1 MSEQEQI
8 PPKPKDKRTKRYK
21 DWVAKYENQS
31 SGLGDT
37 VEKVFKATGVDKVA
51 KWILGEDCGCEGRK
65 QTLNKMFPYVN
76 PECLTE
82 DEYNYLDMYFTDKPS
97 TISSVQQKELLRI
110 YNRVLHQK
118 TKPTNCT
125 PCFLSSVH
133 DKLYKIY
140 KEYEK

>member
-1 MSEQEQI
+1 
-8 PPKPKDKRTKRYK
+8 
-21 DWVAKYENQS
+21 
-31 SGLGDT
+31 
-37 VEKVFKATGVDKVA
+37 VFKATGVDKIA
-51 KWILGEDCGCEGRK
+51 KWALGEDCGCEERK
-65 QTLNKMFPYVN
+65 QTLNKIFPYTK

-110 YNRVLHQK
+110 YNRVLHQN

-140 KEYEK
+140 REYEK

>member
-1 MSEQEQI
+1 MQ
-8 PPKPKDKRTKRYK
+8 KKRLDKDSVRHTKSTSAQK
-21 DWVAKYENQS
+21 SK
-31 SGLGDT
+31 GLGDT

-51 KWILGEDCGCEGRK
+51 KWILGEDCGCKERK
-65 QTLNKMFPYVN
+65 QSLNKIFPYAK

-97 TISSVQQKELLRI
+97 TISSIQQKELLRI
-110 YNRVLHQK
+110 YNRVLHQN

-140 KEYEK
+140 KEYDK

>member
-1 MSEQEQI
+1 VTH
-8 PPKPKDKRTKRYK
+8 TKSTSAQK
-21 DWVAKYENQS
+21 SK
-31 SGLGDT
+31 GLGDT
-37 VEKVFKATGVDKVA
+37 VEKVFKATGVAKVA
-51 KWILGEDCGCEGRK
+51 KWILGEDCGCEERK
-65 QTLNKMFPYVN
+65 KSLNKIFPYAK

-82 DEYNYLDMYFTDKPS
+82 DEYNYLDLYFTDKPS

-110 YNRVLHQK
+110 YNRVLHQN

>member
-1 MSEQEQI
+1 MQKKKSGKKSK
-8 PPKPKDKRTKRYK
+8 KPTKNTSAQK
-21 DWVAKYENQS
+21 SK
-31 SGLGDT
+31 GLGDT

-51 KWILGEDCGCEGRK
+51 KWILGEDCGCEERK
-65 QTLNKMFPYVN
+65 QTLNRLFPYVN

-82 DEYNYLDMYFTDKPS
+82 DEYNYLDLYFTEKPS
-97 TISSVQQKELLRI
+97 TISSVQQNELLRI
-110 YNRVLHQK
+110 YNRVLHQN

-140 KEYEK
+140 KEYEQ

>member
-1 MSEQEQI
+1 MQKKKSGKSSK
-8 PPKPKDKRTKRYK
+8 KPTKSTSAQK
-21 DWVAKYENQS
+21 SK
-31 SGLGDT
+31 GLGDT

-51 KWILGEDCGCEGRK
+51 KWILGEDCGCEERK

-82 DEYNYLDMYFTDKPS
+82 DEYNYLDIYFTDKPS

-110 YNRVLHQK
+110 YNRVLHQN

>member
-1 MSEQEQI
+1 MQKKKSGKSSK
-8 PPKPKDKRTKRYK
+8 KPTKSTSVQK
-21 DWVAKYENQS
+21 SK
-31 SGLGDT
+31 GLGDT

-51 KWILGEDCGCEGRK
+51 KWILGEDCGCEERK

-110 YNRVLHQK
+110 YNRVLHQN

-140 KEYEK
+140 KEYEQ

>member
-1 MSEQEQI
+1 MQKKKSGKKSK
-8 PPKPKDKRTKRYK
+8 KPTKNTSAQK
-21 DWVAKYENQS
+21 SK
-31 SGLGDT
+31 GLGDT

-51 KWILGEDCGCEGRK
+51 KWILGEDCGCEERK
-65 QTLNKMFPYVN
+65 QTLNRLFPYVN

-82 DEYNYLDMYFTDKPS
+82 DEYNYLDLYFTEKPS
-97 TISSVQQKELLRI
+97 TISSAQQNELLRI
-110 YNRVLHQK
+110 YNRVLHQN

-140 KEYEK
+140 KEYEQ